1 MQMLNLSQSMAL
13 IKTEQDGDK
22 KLQATRSKPLYKTL
36 IGMVTFGKI
45 AVHTM
50 DGKIAVP
57 SSLQSVSS
65 TGITPTYT
73 TLESQGP

>member
-1 MQMLNLSQSMAL
+1 MAL

-22 KLQATRSKPLYKTL
+22 KLQATLSKPLYKTL
-36 IGMVTFGKI
+36 IGTMAFGNI

-50 DGKIAVP
+50 DGNIAVP
-57 SSLQSVSS
+57 SSLQSEAL